1 VDRKKLTV
9 DETNCRDS
17 SIKDYFQESMVK
29 KIRIKSD
36 INNLSIIE
44 NAIDSLSNE
53 TGINQ
58 DSYGR
63 IMVSTMEAVNNAII
77 HGNKSDAG
85 KYVEVRLDFEK
96 SFLEVTVT
104 DEGRGFKPSE
114 VPDPTR
120 AENIES
126 LSGRGVFL
134 MSKLADKIEFNRK
147 GNSVKMIFKNTL
159 S

>member
-1 VDRKKLTV
+1 
-9 DETNCRDS
+9 
-17 SIKDYFQESMVK
+17 MVK

-36 INNLSIIE
+36 RENLNVVE
-44 NAIDSLSNE
+44 NAIDTLSNE
-53 TGINQ
+53 TGIGQ

-77 HGNKSDAG
+77 HGNKSDEG
-85 KYVEVRLDFEK
+85 KYVEIKINFENG
-96 SFLEVTVT
+96 FLEVTVT
-104 DEGRGFKPSE
+104 DEGKGFKPSE

-120 AENIES
+120 PENIES
-126 LSGRGVFL
+126 LDGRGIFL
-134 MSKLADKIEFNRK
+134 MSKLSDGIEFNKK

>member
-1 VDRKKLTV
+1 
-9 DETNCRDS
+9 
-17 SIKDYFQESMVK
+17 MVK

-36 INNLSIIE
+36 RENLNVVE
-44 NAIDSLSNE
+44 NAIDTLSNE
-53 TGINQ
+53 TGIGQ

-77 HGNKSDAG
+77 HGNKSDEG
-85 KYVEVRLDFEK
+85 KYVEIKILFENG
-96 SFLEVTVT
+96 FLEVTVT
-104 DEGRGFKPSE
+104 DEGKGFKPSE

-120 AENIES
+120 PENIES
-126 LSGRGVFL
+126 LDGRGIFL
-134 MSKLADKIEFNRK
+134 MSKLSDGIEFNKK